1 MRFREAYTEGLLRD
15 LPLEGVFGGD
25 MVHGWPAAA
34 PLTWV
39 QNWRSGEGV
48 PNSWAVPSLV
58 LAVQGL
64 THDRVFIVH
73 GRILDAYGKS
83 AGRGRANGVTGY
95 GAPRGGEFFHQ
106 GGVAQRFDYGLMKID
121 AEGTAFIEEAPP
133 STLVET
139 PEMPGGNREVRERF
153 RSAWKAAVDRNYP
166 PLPPDTELIHIDFGS
181 NPWIITAAGRTGSE
195 TAGPE
200 LVITLR
206 GIWYQGYPG
215 GQALLLLADAP
226 ELPPYPRLLVTPWLD
241 AFLGAPERRLPGAE
255 SLDSVS
261 PPDYR
266 FGGDEAFVRSL
277 LDSIAFYGIPL
288 SDSLPLAETVPA
300 AKRSAGGETADGET
314 AAAKVLAPD
323 GEAEEAVVP
332 ESDGVPASTV
342 RYYEA
347 QRFSKGWMRND
358 GPGRSRDD

>member
-1 MRFREAYTEGLLRD
+1 
-15 LPLEGVFGGD
+15 

-39 QNWRSGEGV
+39 QNWRSGKGA

-83 AGRGRANGVTGY
+83 AGRGRANGVSGY
-95 GAPRGGEFFHQ
+95 GSPCGGEFFHQ
-106 GGVAQRFDYGLMKID
+106 GDIAQRFDYGLMKIN
-121 AEGTAFIEEAPP
+121 AEGSIFIEEAPP
-133 STLVET
+133 STLAEM
-139 PEMPGGNREVRERF
+139 PEMPGGDREVRERF

-166 PLPPDTELIHIDFGS
+166 PLPPDTDLVHIDFGS
-181 NPWIITAAGRTGSE
+181 NPWIITAEGRDGSQI
-195 TAGPE
+195 A
-200 LVITLR
+200 LTLR
-206 GIWYQGYPG
+206 GIWYQAYAG
-215 GQALLLLADAP
+215 GQVLLLLADAP

-241 AFLGAPERRLPGAE
+241 AFLAAPEKRLPGAE
-255 SLDSVS
+255 SLTSIS
-261 PPDYR
+261 PPEYR
-266 FGGDEAFVRSL
+266 SGGDGNFVRSL

-300 AKRSAGGETADGET
+300 AEGSAGGETA
-314 AAAKVLAPD
+314 
-323 GEAEEAVVP
+323 AEEAAAP
-332 ESDGVPASTV
+332 ETAMFPAAP

-347 QRFSKGWMRND
+347 QRFSKGWI
-358 GPGRSRDD
+358 RDNSP